1 MRVGF
6 LTSRETDNK
15 RIWSG
20 TIYHMRKALEEHCE
34 VIDIGPVEIRWFAS
48 LYFID
53 RILKIVFG
61 RSINFQWTTLFSYF
75 KSIKLNTQLTGVDL
89 DIIICPTGSDLPYL
103 RKKCPIIYVKDASFS
118 QLVEYYAFSKPFFDF
133 RKKQVTRFDQLIYSK
148 CDRVL
153 FATDWALNYA
163 TNSLKVDSRR
173 LKVVPFGSNIVHNYS
188 QFGLAKKRYKKNR
201 CNLIFIGVDWERK
214 GGLIAYQTLLNLIQ
228 SGVEAELT
236 ICGCV
241 PPKSVNQKYINVYP
255 FLDKNNAEDMKTL
268 VEEYTKA
275 HFLLFPTRAECFGIV
290 ACEASA
296 FGVPTLATDTG
307 GVSGVVH
314 HGINGYLLP
323 YNDMGKGYASL
334 IRQIMSDEKQ
344 YFDLCK
350 SSRKLYEEKLN
361 WGVWADAVKMEI
373 KTLLQME

>member
-1 MRVGF
+1 MKVGF
-6 LTSRETDNK
+6 LTSRETGNK

-34 VIDIGPVEIRWFAS
+34 IIDIGPVEIRWFANF
-48 LYFID
+48 YFID
-53 RILKIVFG
+53 RISKIVFG
-61 RSINFQWTTLFSYF
+61 RAINFQWTTLFSYL
-75 KSIKLNTQLTGVDL
+75 KSVKLNRQLEGVDL

-118 QLVEYYAFSKPFFDF
+118 QLVEYYAFSKPFFSF
-133 RKKQVTRFDQLIYSK
+133 RKKQITRLDQLIYSK

-153 FATDWALNYA
+153 FATDWAFSYA
-163 TNSLKVDSRR
+163 ANSLSIDTSKLRVI
-173 LKVVPFGSNIVHNYS
+173 PFGSNIKHNYS
-188 QFGLAKKRYKKNR
+188 QLKIAKKQYQKNK

-214 GGLIAYQTLLNLIQ
+214 GGLIAYQTFLNLIQ
-228 SGVEAELT
+228 NGVEAELT
-236 ICGCV
+236 ICGCI
-241 PPKSVNQKYINVYP
+241 PPKNVNHRYINVYP
-255 FLDKNNAEDMKTL
+255 FLDMNKTEDMKIL
-268 VEEYTKA
+268 IKEYIKA
-275 HFLLFPTRAECFGIV
+275 HFLLFPTRAECFGIA

-323 YNDMGKGYASL
+323 YNDTGKDYASL

-344 YFDLCK
+344 YFELCQ

-361 WGVWADAVKMEI
+361 WKVWAEAVSVEI
-373 KTLLQME
+373 ETLLQAK